1 MLLTLAAVGARGQG
15 LGGACLAPRDAT
27 PVRLATPLDG
37 ADAGGPDGVLRLEA
51 DRLSGRTGESLL
63 AQGSARLQ
71 RGLLSLQADQL
82 EYRFDTDRVQ
92 ATGQV
97 DMLRGGDS
105 YRGTLLDIDTRRA
118 EGYFLAPN
126 FRFGRIQAGGRADR
140 VDFLGPNRLSVQ
152 GAQYSS
158 CALEDGVT
166 PPWVLTTRRIRIDFD
181 ANEGLADDAV
191 VRFYGVP
198 ILAAPRL
205 SFPVTDQRKSGWLPP
220 RIDLASSSGLEVGS
234 PYYWNI
240 APDLDATLTPTI
252 YSKRGVGLDGE
263 VRYLN
268 AASQGETSWTALPND
283 TTRGTARWAARW
295 QHSGQFGE
303 AVDYDWQLLRVSDV
317 DYWRDGLR
325 GADSL
330 TPRLLGSQAQLRQR
344 RTLASGD
351 WGDIDQQL
359 YLRARTWQTLQGQ
372 SSLDPLEAPYRLAPQ
387 AGALWRGQHAR
398 LQWSLQTEFNRFDHQ
413 DATQVTGERTHAL
426 ASVAWPL
433 GSDGWQLTPRLG
445 LNAAAYRLDTAL
457 ADGRRSVARTIPTLS
472 IDSAWVLERS
482 IDALGAALTQTLE
495 PRLLYVRTPWRDQSQ
510 LPRFDSAALDFNAT
524 TLFADN
530 AFSGVDRVSD
540 AHHVTAG
547 VTTRFLQTD
556 SGSELAR
563 LGIAQRYL
571 LRDQRI
577 TAEGTPQTER
587 LSDVLVVGSTSAL
600 PRWTLDAALQFNP
613 ESDRVVR
620 SIASARYS
628 PGSFRTLYL
637 SHRLQR
643 GVSEQAALG
652 WQWPLGSAATW
663 ASAPE
668 RTAAAASD
676 CRGTLYGVGRLD
688 YSVRDRRMSGLIAG
702 LEYDAGC
709 WVGRLVA
716 NRQSTGDSAA
726 TTRLSLQLELIGLSR
741 LGLGTNPLAVLKD
754 NVPGYQL
761 LGASPTSRFDT
772 AAPGGTP
779 GTQASP

>member
-1 MLLTLAAVGARGQG
+1 MLVALGSAGAVGQD
-15 LGGACLAPRDAT
+15 LGRACLAPRDSALQA
-27 PVRLATPLDG
+27 RLGTPLDG
-37 ADAGGPDGVLRLEA
+37 SDAGGAEGVLRLEA
-51 DRLSGRTGESLL
+51 DRLSGITGQSLQ

-71 RGLLSLQADQL
+71 RGLLSLQADAV
-82 EYRFDTDRVQ
+82 EYRFDADRVR
-92 ATGQV
+92 ATGRV
-97 DMLRGGDS
+97 ELLRGGDS
-105 YRGTLLDIDTRRA
+105 YRGTLLDIDTRSA

-126 FRFGRIQAGGRADR
+126 FRFGRTQAGGRAER
-140 VDFLGPNRLSVQ
+140 VDFLGPNQLSVR

-166 PPWVLTTRRIRIDFD
+166 PPWVLTTRRIRINFD
-181 ANEGLADDAV
+181 TNEGLADDAV

-198 ILAAPRL
+198 ILAAPLL

-220 RIDLASSSGLEVGS
+220 RIDLASSSGLEIGS

-240 APDLDATLTPTI
+240 APDLDATLTPTV
-252 YSKRGVGLDGE
+252 YSKRGAGLDGE

-268 AASQGETSWTALPND
+268 ATSQGETGWVALPND
-283 TTRGTARWAARW
+283 TTRGTSRWAARW
-295 QHSGQFGE
+295 QHSGQLGR
-303 AVDYDWQLLRVSDV
+303 AVDYDWQLLRVADA
-317 DYWRDGLR
+317 DHWRDGLR
-325 GADSL
+325 GADAL

-351 WGDIDQQL
+351 WGDIDQLL

-372 SSLDPLEAPYRLAPQ
+372 SSADPLEAPYRQAPQ

-398 LQWSLQTEFNRFDHQ
+398 LQWSLQTELNRFDHQ
-413 DATQVTGERTHAL
+413 DAAQLTGERAHAL

-433 GSDGWQLTPRLG
+433 VQSGWQLTPRLG
-445 LNAAAYRLDTAL
+445 LNAAAYRLDTPL
-457 ADGRRSVARTIPTLS
+457 ADGRRSVARAIPTLS

-482 IDALGAALTQTLE
+482 IDALGTALTQTLE
-495 PRLLYVRTPWRDQSQ
+495 PRLLYVHTPWRDQSQ

-524 TLFADN
+524 TLFAEN

-540 AHHVTAG
+540 AHHITAG
-547 VTTRFLQTD
+547 VSTRFIEAG
-556 SGSELAR
+556 SGNELAR
-563 LGIAQRYL
+563 MGVAQRYL

-587 LSDVLVVGSTSAL
+587 FSDVLVVGSTSAL
-600 PRWTLDAALQFNP
+600 PRWTLDGALQFNP

-628 PGSFRTLYL
+628 PGPFRTLYV

-643 GVSEQAALG
+643 GVSEQAAVG
-652 WQWPLGSAATW
+652 WQWPLGGG
-663 ASAPE
+663 ASRAP
-668 RTAAAASD
+668 ASD
-676 CRGTLYGVGRLD
+676 CRGTLYGVGRID

-709 WVGRLVA
+709 WVGRVVA
-716 NRQSTGDSAA
+716 NRQSTGNSAA
-726 TTRLSLQLELIGLSR
+726 TTRLSMQLELIGLSR

-761 LGASPTSRFDT
+761 LGATPTSRFDT
-772 AAPGGTP
+772 AGPGGTP